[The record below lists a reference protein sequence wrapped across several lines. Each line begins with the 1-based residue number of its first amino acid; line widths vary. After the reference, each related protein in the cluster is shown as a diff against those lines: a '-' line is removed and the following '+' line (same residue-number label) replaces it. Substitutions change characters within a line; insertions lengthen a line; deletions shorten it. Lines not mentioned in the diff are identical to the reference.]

1 MKVRKDTYQTTI
13 PLNMPRAMKRKLE
26 KDGEIRGQRQQ
37 GFDEISKKRRTRFQR
52 KPTPEL
58 DPSQLK
64 GYEYVE
70 DKERVGR
77 ETSSIN
83 KKSSK
88 VDATQVTN
96 IEDQVQIFTWI
107 TKS

>member
-1 MKVRKDTYQTTI
+1 LKRTRKEG
-13 PLNMPRAMKRKLE
+13 N
-26 KDGEIRGQRQQ
+26 KDNQ
-37 GFDEISKKRRTRFQR
+37 GFDKISKKPRTRFQR

-58 DPSQLK
+58 DPSQLE

-70 DKERVGR
+70 NKERVGR

-88 VDATQVTN
+88 VDASQATN
-96 IEDQVQIFTWI
+96 PEDQVPISTWMNKI
-107 TKS
+107 KIEEKEERSKETKG